1 MINLICESA
10 WNITT
15 DIFSI
20 IGVLL
25 TIFLSIIF
33 PIYNYNKNRLTTKSF
48 NASFNAV
55 LAPKIRAIEDKN
67 AIVFSCFV
75 LCTNKT
81 NKDVSIIKAEIANKE
96 KVVDLFYGNTISS
109 FTVKAK
115 STYSYPF
122 RLVIL
127 PNIFQLSA
135 DIKLR
140 LYTTD
145 KVLEYD
151 IAFPNDRECI

>member
-25 TIFLSIIF
+25 TIFLSIIV
-33 PIYNYNKNRLTTKSF
+33 PIYSYNKNRITTKSF

-55 LAPKIRAIEDKN
+55 AAPKLKSLEDPN
-67 AIVFSCFV
+67 AMVFSCFV

-81 NKDVSIIKAEIANKE
+81 NKDVSIIKAEITNGE
-96 KVVDLFYGNTISS
+96 KTADLSYGATTSS
-109 FTVKAK
+109 FIVKAK
-115 STYSYPF
+115 STYSHPF
-122 RLVIL
+122 HLVIL
-127 PNIFQLSA
+127 PNIFQ
-135 DIKLR
+135 ITTGTKLR
-140 LYTTD
+140 LHTTD
-145 KVLEYD
+145 KVLEYE
-151 IAFPNDRECI
+151 IAFPTDK